1 VSTIPPELKYTSTH
15 EWVRSNDDGTI
26 TVGVTDH
33 AQVLLGDMVFVE
45 LPKLGR
51 KVKAAE
57 ECAVVESVKS
67 AADIYSPVAGTITGV
82 NDRLIDAPEL
92 INQEPYGEGWL
103 FQLEINTRLD
113 SLLDAAAYT
122 QLAAETE

>member
-1 VSTIPPELKYTSTH
+1 MSTIPPELQYTSTH

-33 AQVLLGDMVFVE
+33 AQALLGDMVFVE
-45 LPKLGR
+45 LPELGR

-67 AADIYSPVAGTITGV
+67 ASDIYSPVTGTITGV
-82 NDRLIDAPEL
+82 NDALIDAPEL
-92 INQEPYGEGWL
+92 INQDPYSEGWL
-103 FQLEINTRLD
+103 FHLETDAALD

-122 QLAAETE
+122 KLAAETE

>member
-1 VSTIPPELKYTSTH
+1 MSTIPPELKYTSTH

-51 KVKAAE
+51 KVEAAE